1 MGLAYFFDTY
11 VFHAMMAGNPNYE
24 KFKRGISIILTKLN
38 LMELYYGLLLK
49 YNQKVAELCYNS
61 FVKYAVD
68 ITDDIIKQAMQFRFL
83 NKKKNLSYVD
93 CIGYITSK
101 QYNVKFLTGD
111 PAFKDLENVEFV
123 E

>member
-11 VFHAMMAGNPNYE
+11 VFHAMIAGNLNYE
-24 KFKRGISIILTKLN
+24 KFKKGISIIITKLN

-49 YNQKVAELCYNS
+49 YNQKVAEICYNS
-61 FVKYAVD
+61 FVRYTVE

-83 NKKKNLSYVD
+83 NKNKNLSYVD
-93 CIGYITSK
+93 CIGYITAK
-101 QYNVKFLTGD
+101 VNNAKFLTGD